1 MYQKTKKKGR
11 LAGRL
16 AGLLLTV
23 VLLTGTLSLAAWAA
37 DSYSSVAKGTVSWQ
51 MIYQNAGTYYW
62 KDGNGAYCALTAAK
76 SGSSYCVT
84 LKTSGTGS
92 KVCYLR
98 QTKSSVANKIQ
109 KWSGASG
116 VYTGGTLYKKASD
129 STGAGDSGSS
139 SSGSGS
145 GTSSGGSSSGT
156 VAADGTYKAN
166 GTVSFSKDNYSF
178 TLTLTVSGGKIAS
191 LSQTI
196 TTSTRESKSK
206 SEYQPKAM
214 SALSSA
220 LVGKAATTSAVDAVS
235 SGTPKYSFAA
245 LKAAAREAIASATG
259 SSSGSGSDSE
269 GGYTPVTESEI
280 GKGVGEKTGT
290 KYTGKGTIADEYI
303 TLDVYVSGGKIT
315 GLFIADEVGDWLNL
329 LTQESANYIGRS
341 AAVADVNAVSSATT
355 LGFRNTI
362 RDAVANAVAKADTGS
377 GASSG
382 TSAASYKVDGYD
394 KKYSYSAL
402 NTGNYYYLYKGTYY
416 QVKGLKYYSKDK
428 GKYYY
433 CGYFTMNGV
442 RYYLDDKPQ
451 PYSSSELSDEHPG
464 DDSASKAYESCEK
477 SKVYKGKELPLY
489 VAVK

>member
-23 VLLTGTLSLAAWAA
+23 VLVTGTLSLAAWAA

-51 MIYQNAGTYYW
+51 MIYQNTGTYYW
-62 KDGNGAYCALTAAK
+62 KDGNGAYCALTAEK

-245 LKAAAREAIASATG
+245 LKAAAREAIASAIG
-259 SSSGSGSDSE
+259 SSSGSGSGSE

-341 AAVADVNAVSSATT
+341 AAVANVNAVSSATT

-394 KKYSYSAL
+394 RKYSYSAL
-402 NTGNYYYLYKGTYY
+402 NSGRYYYLYKGTYY

-428 GKYYY
+428 GKNYY

-451 PYSSSELSDEHPG
+451 AYSSSELSDEHPG
-464 DDSASKAYESCEK
+464 DDSSSKAYESCEK
-477 SKVYKGKELPLY
+477 SKVSKGKNLPLY
-489 VAVK
+489 VAVN